1 MNKIIL
7 SSILLLIS
15 STSFA
20 NCSINHGGTSEIKNL
35 IKEKKFEFE
44 GYQKLCNRLNA
55 NDAGLMFDSVSQIS
69 PYQTTVAI
77 SISMYPKGEK
87 YQGITAE
94 STTWMRYSEQRTT
107 SAQKE
112 ELYAITMHAL
122 ENLASPSGEE
132 KLKAMLLEVNDMRKA
147 TK

>member
-1 MNKIIL
+1 ML
-7 SSILLLIS
+7 FRS
-15 STSFA
+15 
-20 NCSINHGGTSEIKNL
+20 
-35 IKEKKFEFE
+35 
-44 GYQKLCNRLNA
+44 
-55 NDAGLMFDSVSQIS
+55 
-69 PYQTTVAI
+69 
-77 SISMYPKGEK
+77 KGEK
-87 YQGITAE
+87 YQGTTIE
-94 STTWMRYSEQRTT
+94 STSWMRYSEQRTT

>member
-1 MNKIIL
+1 
-7 SSILLLIS
+7 
-15 STSFA
+15 
-20 NCSINHGGTSEIKNL
+20 
-35 IKEKKFEFE
+35 
-44 GYQKLCNRLNA
+44 
-55 NDAGLMFDSVSQIS
+55 MFDSVSQIS

-87 YQGITAE
+87 YQGTTIE
-94 STTWMRYSEQRTT
+94 STNWMRYSEQRTT

>member
-20 NCSINHGGTSEIKNL
+20 DCSINYAGSSDIKNL
-35 IKEKKFEFE
+35 IKEKKFVFE

-69 PYQTTVAI
+69 PYQTTAAI

-87 YQGITAE
+87 YKGRTIE
-94 STTWMRYSEQRTT
+94 STTWISYSEQRTT
-107 SAQKE
+107 NAEKE
-112 ELYAITMHAL
+112 RLYSLTMYAL
-122 ENLASPSGEE
+122 ENLASPSEEE
-132 KLKAMLLEVNDMRKA
+132 KLKSMLLEVNNMRKA